1 MAGKFVK
8 GAWVEEEERHERRIP
23 DYSFMKPLIDK
34 FQKDLEDHKQR
45 MYMTGIRARKAGF
58 MARLKY
64 LFTRKI

>member
-8 GAWVEEEERHERRIP
+8 GAWVEEEERH

-45 MYMTGIRARKAGF
+45 MYETGIRARKAGF